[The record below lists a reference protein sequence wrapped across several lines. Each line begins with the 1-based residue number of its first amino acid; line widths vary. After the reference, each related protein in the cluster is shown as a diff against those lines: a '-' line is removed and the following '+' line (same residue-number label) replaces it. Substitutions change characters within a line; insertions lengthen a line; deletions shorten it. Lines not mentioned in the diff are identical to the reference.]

1 MPDVPERPRS
11 PSRPVIPQYAPPP
24 PPFPPAPPSTP
35 VLAPKSRAAVLA
47 RSQIVPA
54 IEAKC
59 VPVEEVAQV
68 APVQAAVAD
77 LPLRSPPAA
86 TTYKSTRALV
96 APVHQSL
103 VEQAPDPKEERRS
116 TPPLQTGLVTPPETP
131 PTSFQEGPPE
141 KKSKRKS
148 ATSGQDNV
156 IRGSLS
162 SSSKVRSP
170 SPVVELAS
178 VSAPETTLP
187 SRIPVPI
194 SRPVREEE
202 LPTRDV
208 SRNDTTTEVLFA
220 PRPIAPSPDARPVEV
235 PTKPVVQP
243 PVCLVCSRVVHL

>member
-35 VLAPKSRAAVLA
+35 VPAPKSRAAVLA

-59 VPVEEVAQV
+59 VTVEEVAQ
-68 APVQAAVAD
+68 AAVAN
-77 LPLRSPPAA
+77 LALRSPPAA
-86 TTYKSTRALV
+86 TTYKSTRAVV
-96 APVHQSL
+96 APVPQSL
-103 VEQAPDPKEERRS
+103 VEQTPDAKEERRS

-148 ATSGQDNV
+148 ATLAQDNV

-194 SRPVREEE
+194 SRSVREEE

-208 SRNDTTTEVLFA
+208 SRTDTTTEVLFA
-220 PRPIAPSPDARPVEV
+220 PRPIAAVPDARPVEI

-243 PVCLVCSRVVHL
+243 PVCLVCSFE

>member
-1 MPDVPERPRS
+1 MPDVPERPWS

-59 VPVEEVAQV
+59 APAQEVA
-68 APVQAAVAD
+68 QAAVAD
-77 LPLRSPPAA
+77 LALRSPPA
-86 TTYKSTRALV
+86 TSTYKFTRAPV
-96 APVHQSL
+96 APVPQNL
-103 VEQAPDPKEERRS
+103 IEQTSDPKEERRS

-141 KKSKRKS
+141 KKSKGKS
-148 ATSGQDNV
+148 VTSAQDNV

-170 SPVVELAS
+170 SPVVEAVS
-178 VSAPETTLP
+178 VAAPETALP

-194 SRPVREEE
+194 SVRDEE

-208 SRNDTTTEVLFA
+208 SRTDTTTEVLFA
-220 PRPIAPSPDARPVEV
+220 PRPIAPIPEPRPVEV

-243 PVCLVCSRVVHL
+243 PVCLVFFSFLE